1 MAINLLPTEISPKG
15 PVVRISNL
23 LKNLATIF
31 FAIFLIVGFGMG
43 AYFILNVVTL
53 RSVNTRSEALK
64 TSIMTLEETEQGLV
78 LVKDRLTKARTVL
91 AEESAGEEVG
101 ALKAV
106 GSALP
111 TDVILSEAIASKD
124 LLEVTFVATSSQ
136 GLSQIMAQ
144 IISQENFAKVEL
156 VSFSFNPNSGYIPS
170 FAVTLK

>member
-31 FAIFLIVGFGMG
+31 FAFFLIIGFGMG

-78 LVKDRLTKARTVL
+78 LVKDRLGKAKTVL
-91 AEESAGEEVG
+91 AEESAVEEIG
-101 ALKAV
+101 ALQSV
-106 GSALP
+106 GSVLP
-111 TDVILSEAIASKD
+111 ADVSLSEAVASKD
-124 LLEVTFVATSSQ
+124 LLEVTFVAVSSQ
-136 GLSQIMAQ
+136 GLSQLMAQ
-144 IISQENFAKVEL
+144 VISQENFDKIEL
-156 VSFSFNPNSGYIPS
+156 VSFSFNPIAGYIPS
-170 FAVTLK
+170 FAITLK